1 MRKIFIWI
9 LISLFMMTS
18 CTNNNVQEATAPIT
32 SVTTDTIS
40 DITTAASETDNN
52 IITELQSEV
61 TEAENTETEPSY
73 KIQQPEEELFCSID
87 LNYDGI
93 TEDFFISKNIPYDE
107 FHIVMYDDTDK
118 THIVSDTAINRTDKI
133 DIYKVQ
139 LTSDGEY
146 IPEYRYYA
154 VFRNSGYHRS
164 EVNLLYTGGIQDKG
178 FSGYGYG
185 EDFYNSIYCYKFN
198 SIISK
203 EGFDDLLT
211 DTPDFLK
218 KYEDMEYVE
227 TIDLNDFLS
236 EEYSEEYIAN
246 ISICD
251 EMSDISLYN
260 VQNDIFGRDLKLT
273 NERYTYYS
281 VETDSIEVYK
291 RLREVQDYDE
301 SLQPFIIEGPEV
313 YDYLLCLK
321 ASDGKTA
328 ELLYLGTPGEDWI
341 VSYYAYAYISDAPT
355 QSGRDRDI
363 ENFNLIMND
372 SVSFLKEDGW
382 EYERT
387 IKI

>member
-1 MRKIFIWI
+1 
-9 LISLFMMTS
+9 MMTS
-18 CTNNNVQEATAPIT
+18 CTNNDVQEDTAPIT

-40 DITTAASETDNN
+40 DITTPASDTDN
-52 IITELQSEV
+52 IITELRSEV
-61 TEAENTETEPSY
+61 TEAETTETEPTY
-73 KIQQPEEELFCSID
+73 EIQQPEEELFCSID

-107 FHIVMYDDTDK
+107 FHLVMYDDTDK

-154 VFRNSGYHRS
+154 VFKSSSYYRS
-164 EVNLLYTGGIQDKG
+164 KVELLYTGGTNDKG
-178 FSGYGYG
+178 FFGREYG
-185 EDFYNSIYCYKFN
+185 EDFYNAIYCYKFN

-203 EGFDDLLT
+203 ADFDSLLT
-211 DTPDFLK
+211 DTLNFLK
-218 KYEDMEYVE
+218 EYEDMEYVE
-227 TIDLNDFLS
+227 TIDMNDFLS
-236 EEYSEEYIAN
+236 EEYLEEYISDIN
-246 ISICD
+246 ICD
-251 EMSDISLYN
+251 GMADISLLN
-260 VQNDIFGRDLKLT
+260 VQNDIFGKKLKLT

-301 SLQPFIIEGPEV
+301 SLQPFIMEGPEE

-341 VSYYAYAYISDAPT
+341 VSYYAYAYISNAPT
-355 QSGRDRDI
+355 QSGMDRDI
-363 ENFNLIMND
+363 ENFNSIMND

-382 EYERT
+382 EYDRT
-387 IKI
+387 IEI